1 MKRILFAYAILTI
14 ISCGVA
20 SAGALDDALE
30 AYRAG
35 DFEQA
40 WQALLPLGQEG
51 DAEAQYHLGLMREN
65 GTGIAA
71 NDSVAIKWYRAAAAG
86 GHAEAQYRLGR
97 FYEFGRGAP
106 LDLVEALRW
115 YQAAADQDLPAAQT
129 RLGLMLFEGLGIAP
143 DEKRG
148 LALIEQ
154 AAEAGDPDAARF
166 LAVRF
171 PPPPPV
177 VVIPDAPQPAQP
189 GATANAE
196 PPQSAGMPRIGRVV
210 IPPPA
215 PDLTPEARELYD
227 RIVAE
232 LTRMAPYGTEIRMAA
247 LTIEQA
253 GSRFHVAMPGLVLVG
268 IEEGVEVRLDTLEFD
283 VTPGE
288 SSTYLVTMAWPAL
301 VTVHDGSGAEFAHI
315 TFGKSSFT
323 GTWAPLLGGYL
334 DQRLGLADVV
344 LSIPDFGIE
353 FRAATIAYEAALVPV
368 GGSRVTGPSA
378 FSLDGL
384 TVDNRQGQRLLAI
397 GSISGTSAVRGLDY
411 GLLNRWNEGAASIAQ
426 SVESGAGGTAPGGAP
441 DLSFLPAT
449 PGDIVG
455 DASMD
460 FTMRDVSLA
469 DPTGVSSM
477 YLAGLGFAFAVNSLD
492 SPLARLELRYRHDGL
507 ALAGDAASPLAPKA
521 FNLDLAVER
530 LPAARIYVAV
540 LGAFLAAFADP
551 DAGPDTLLA
560 GLPALFVEAGTELR
574 VAAIDI
580 DVAGAE
586 AHGSGSLVGD
596 PSATGDVVGAFEVTA
611 RRLDRAIAALV
622 AATNDPHAQEAAV
635 FLTVLQGLG
644 APGSDADGEAV
655 LDYRIE
661 IKPTGVT
668 LNGQDFGALI
678 PGASGGTP

>member
-30 AYRAG
+30 TYRAG

-65 GTGIAA
+65 GTGVAA
-71 NDSVAIKWYRAAAAG
+71 NDSVALMWYRAAAAG

-97 FYEFGRGAP
+97 FYEFGRGTP
-106 LDLVEALRW
+106 LYLVEALKW
-115 YQAAADQDLPAAQT
+115 YQAAADQDLPAAQA

-143 DEKRG
+143 DEMRG

-154 AAEAGDPDAARF
+154 AAEAGDPDAAKF
-166 LAVRF
+166 LAQRF

-177 VVIPDAPQPAQP
+177 VVIPDAPQPVQP
-189 GATANAE
+189 GATANAL
-196 PPQSAGMPRIGRVV
+196 PPLSAAMPRIGRVV

-232 LTRMAPYGTEIRMAA
+232 MTRMAPYGTEIRMAA

-253 GSRFHVAMPGLVLVG
+253 GSSFHVAMPGLVLVG
-268 IEEGVEVRLDTLEFD
+268 VEEGVEVRLDTLEFD

-288 SSTYLVTMAWPAL
+288 SATYLVTLAWPAL
-301 VTVHDGSGAEFAHI
+301 VTVHGGAGAELAHI
-315 TFGKSSFT
+315 SFGERSFT

-344 LSIPDFGIE
+344 LSIPDVGIE
-353 FRAATIAYEAALVPV
+353 VRAATIAYEAALVPV
-368 GGSRVTGPSA
+368 GGGRVTGPSA
-378 FSLDGL
+378 FSFGGL
-384 TVDNRQGQRLLAI
+384 TIDNRQGQRLLAI
-397 GSISGTSAVRGLDY
+397 GSISGTGAVRGLDR
-411 GLLNRWNEGAASIAQ
+411 GLLNRLNEGAASIAQ
-426 SVESGAGGTAPGGAP
+426 SGAGGTAPGGTP

-460 FTMRDVSLA
+460 VTMRDVSLA
-469 DPTGVSSM
+469 DPTGVGSM
-477 YLAGLGFAFAVNSLD
+477 YLAGLGFAIAVNGLD
-492 SPLARLELRYRHDGL
+492 SPLARLGLSYRHDGL

-521 FNLDLAVER
+521 FNLDLAIER
-530 LPAARIYVAV
+530 LPAARLYVAL
-540 LGAFLAAFADP
+540 LGASLAAFVDP
-551 DAGPDTLLA
+551 NAGPDILLA
-560 GLPALFVEAGTELR
+560 GLPALFVQAGTELR

-586 AHGSGSLVGD
+586 AHGSGRLVGD
-596 PSATGDVVGAFEVTA
+596 PSATGDVVGAFEVTVQ
-611 RRLDRAIAALV
+611 RLDRAIAALV
-622 AATNDPHAQEAAV
+622 AATNDPAAQEAAV

-644 APGSDADGEAV
+644 APGTDADGAAV
-655 LDYRIE
+655 LAYRIE
-661 IKPTGVT
+661 ITPTGAT
-668 LNGQDFGALI
+668 LNGQDLETLM
-678 PGASGGTP
+678 PGAMGGAP